1 MNAEYILNSWESDS
15 VYSSNLSNESLKIP
29 QLHHKYIKMKYFN
42 RETIIKV
49 KETLEKLELKK
60 SEYYRGVSRDDQ
72 ECYDLK
78 ILKNELPMYLKADKD
93 IQPLRTKLKELEE
106 IDIILESIIQQINNR
121 SFQIKSAIEYQ
132 KFMNG
137 VN

>member
-106 IDIILESIIQQINNR
+106 IDNILESIIQQINNR